1 MKTVSLVPVF
11 VLDVTE
17 YEPGWGGRPD
27 GYLVALNLE
36 ALANKRDSI
45 LSRNSNLGGSIINGV
60 QSAVSKFMTPDAA
73 AEIKLSDA
81 APAVWVDHPKFFK
94 G

>member
-1 MKTVSLVPVF
+1 MKTVTLVPVL

-27 GYLVALNLE
+27 GYLVGLNLE

-45 LSRNSNLGGSIINGV
+45 LSRNSDLGGSIIHGV

-73 AEIKLSDA
+73 AEIGLSDFNL
-81 APAVWVDHPKFFK
+81 AVWVDRPQFFK